1 MFTSCYPA
9 QVLTIE
15 QIRLQNYATLIQELG
30 RERGYDL
37 KDPEVAAALGISKVY
52 AWQIRNKKRSAID
65 SKAARKMEAMA
76 GKPLGWLDTNFD
88 LWPFPGIDAAS
99 FERLSQEQK
108 LEIQGSV
115 RSLLLAFEKKEPPRL
130 GEISSDSGDVN
141 RRAA

>member
-1 MFTSCYPA
+1 MLTSCYPA
-9 QVLTIE
+9 EVLTIE
-15 QIRLQNYATLIQELG
+15 QIRLQNYATLIKELG

-76 GKPLGWLDTNFD
+76 DKPLGWLDTNFD
-88 LWPFPGIDAAS
+88 LWPFPGIDAAA

-115 RSLLLAFEKKEPPRL
+115 RSLLLAFEKKEPRL
-130 GEISSDSGDVN
+130 GGESSESGDSHLQ
-141 RRAA
+141 AA

>member
-1 MFTSCYPA
+1 MLTSCYPA
-9 QVLTIE
+9 EVLTIE
-15 QIRLQNYATLIQELG
+15 QIRLQNYATLIKELG

-88 LWPFPGIDAAS
+88 LWPFPGIDAAA

-115 RSLLLAFEKKEPPRL
+115 RSLLLAFEKKEPRL
-130 GEISSDSGDVN
+130 GGESSESGDSQLQ
-141 RRAA
+141 AA